1 MLLLLVVVAGC
12 ALCGLVNSICFV
24 DAHAVNRGWG
34 GLGGR
39 GGVIMFG
46 KRSHA
51 VNGGARRGAVVT
63 FGKRRTGSQA
73 VGRGGVMM
81 FGKRRKRSQL
91 AGGERMLGKTHARSQ
106 QGVGRSGVRW

>member
-63 FGKRRTGSQA
+63 FGKRRTRSGCCQVQWPGRKRKGRWPA
-73 VGRGGVMM
+73 VGIE
-81 FGKRRKRSQL
+81 FG
-91 AGGERMLGKTHARSQ
+91 AGCCCC
-106 QGVGRSGVRW
+106 